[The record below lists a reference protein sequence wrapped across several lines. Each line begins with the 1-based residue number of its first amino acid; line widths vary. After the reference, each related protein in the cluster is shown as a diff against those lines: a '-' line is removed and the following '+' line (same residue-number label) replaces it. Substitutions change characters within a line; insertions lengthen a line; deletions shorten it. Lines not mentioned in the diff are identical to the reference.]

1 MSSMIL
7 LVLFVGRQKLTKDFG
22 MTGLRSFLTQLAGI
36 DNSLNAAAGLTQAIV
51 ILSTSPYQNSSQC
64 IIMEEGEMRW

>member
-7 LVLFVGRQKLTKDFG
+7 LVLFVGRQKLTRDFG
-22 MTGLRSFLTQLAGI
+22 MTGLRLTQLAGI
-36 DNSLNAAAGLTQAIV
+36 DNSLNAAEGLTQAIV
-51 ILSTSPYQNSSQC
+51 ILSTSPYHNSSQC